1 MAGGGSVMA
10 ARSIFRRRARRP
22 AGRHLRRDRRLIAL
36 CLATAL
42 GTGGALSWQLAVAA
56 PPPEPVVEAMVP
68 SLPDGVLDLTFGGDS
83 MFGDGAAEKLAA
95 VGFVP
100 LLAGV
105 RPLVAAS
112 DYLVINSE
120 TPFTAAAPPA
130 NRGAKYS
137 YASDPAYLPALRDL
151 GVDALNLGNN
161 HAMDR
166 GGAGLSDTLA
176 AARSNEIAT
185 FGAGPTMAEASM
197 PLLVRSSQ
205 HDVAVVSFGENFG
218 AMHRSTQT
226 TPGMLPLKPDRI
238 ERAIRVARDNGAT
251 KVVAFVHWG
260 DNYDDVNY
268 LQRYWAGVFA
278 DAGYDVVIGS
288 GSHTLQAVEVVKGM
302 PVAYGIGNFVFGA
315 PGRFDTYGR
324 PGLGAIANL
333 RWEPGGTG
341 VLTLRCIQTDNTLV
355 DYVPTP
361 CPPAQLAQARTT
373 LGPAVAW
380 PGGVGTLRF

>member
-1 MAGGGSVMA
+1 MARRRIM
-10 ARSIFRRRARRP
+10 FRRKARRP

-36 CLATAL
+36 CLAAAL
-42 GTGGALSWQLAVAA
+42 GAGGALSWQLAVAA
-56 PPPEPVVEAMVP
+56 PAPDPVVEAVVP
-68 SLPDGVLDLTFGGDS
+68 TLADGVLDLAFGGDS
-83 MFGDGAAEKLAA
+83 MLGDGAAAKLAA
-95 VGFVP
+95 VGP
-100 LLAGV
+100 AAMLAQV
-105 RPLVAAS
+105 APLVAAA

-120 TPFTAAAPPA
+120 TPFTATAPPA

-137 YASDPAYLPALRDL
+137 YASNPAYLPALRDI

-166 GGAGLSDTLA
+166 GGVGLADTITA
-176 AARSNEIAT
+176 AASTQIAT
-185 FGAGPTMAEASM
+185 FGAGPTMTEASM
-197 PLLVRSSQ
+197 PLMVRSSQ

-218 AMHRSTQT
+218 AMHRSTET

-238 ERAIRVARDNGAT
+238 ERAIRVAKANGAD

-268 LQRYWAGVFA
+268 QQRYWATVFA
-278 DAGYDVVIGS
+278 GAGYDVVIGS
-288 GSHTLQAVEVVKGM
+288 GSHTLQSVEVVQGM

-324 PGLGAIANL
+324 PGLGAVAGL
-333 RWEPGGTG
+333 RWEPSGGG
-341 VLTLRCIQTDNTLV
+341 VLTFRCIQTDNTLV
-355 DYVPTP
+355 DYVPRP

-380 PGGVGTLRF
+380 PSGVGTLRF